1 MVNYTRISV
10 MSIGHDGGGGN
21 FGNTLHRKM
30 SENTIIAKKG
40 VERPQHKVT
49 VALPIRVYPLLL
61 PPS

>member
-10 MSIGHDGGGGN
+10 MSIGHYGGGEN

-40 VERPQHKVT
+40 VERPQEGR
-49 VALPIRVYPLLL
+49 AFILLCCYH
-61 PPS
+61 SG